1 METTIKN
8 ALENKRKGFHIGNRL
23 ILPFKCQLIE
33 IIADGNIVTEFS
45 GSDDFK
51 ISHTSKNTSFYFTEK
66 GALRSMIDTYKVVKV
81 IACEED
87 SDISIPENHIKLV
100 CEIDSDH
107 VVLIYEP
114 SEDMLFIE

>member
-1 METTIKN
+1 MKTTIKN
-8 ALENKRKGFHIGNRL
+8 ALENKRKGFHIGNRI
-23 ILPFKCQLIE
+23 ILPFKCQLIK
-33 IIADGNIVTEFS
+33 IIADGDIVTEFS
-45 GSDDFK
+45 GSDDVK
-51 ISHTSKNTSFYFTEK
+51 INHSVKNTSIYFSEK
-66 GALRSMIDTYKVVKV
+66 GAIRSMIDTYKVVKV

-114 SEDMLFIE
+114 TEDMLFIE